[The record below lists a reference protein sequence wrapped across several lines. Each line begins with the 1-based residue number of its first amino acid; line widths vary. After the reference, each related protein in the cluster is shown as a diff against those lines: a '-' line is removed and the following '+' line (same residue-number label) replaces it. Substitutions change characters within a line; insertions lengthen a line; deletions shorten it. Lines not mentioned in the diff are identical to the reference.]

1 MLKEPSCRFSSTFYT
16 LEQMEILDEFN
27 KMTEKLRVWK
37 TFFMFD
43 WNRFI
48 FKIKYAFICRSFL

>member
-16 LEQMEILDEFN
+16 LEQMEILDEF

-37 TFFMFD
+37 TFFMLD